1 MSGVDNSVVA
11 DGVDFERLRRRA
23 PNTTQRELI
32 AVATKFGWEVEPR
45 RGKGSHVAVRKAG
58 LTITIPHRPKPGTVR
73 SILKMLEN
81 EAAR

>member
-1 MSGVDNSVVA
+1 MA
-11 DGVDFERLRRRA
+11 DGVDFEQLRRRA
-23 PNTTQRELI
+23 PNAIQRELI
-32 AVATKFGWEVEPR
+32 AVATRLGWEVEPR

-73 SILKMLEN
+73 SILKILEQ